1 MKWHKDSKKVLLIAL
16 TVYAILSVF
25 IVFMFV
31 ILVHGKNVRKEESV
45 NKGKIMISQTV
56 PDPEMVEINP
66 TNDGYYYVVYKPEGS
81 VFICHRWGR
90 PERIMVPAL
99 HADGSPVTAWDL
111 GIAEELGLEA
121 R

>member
-1 MKWHKDSKKVLLIAL
+1 ML
-16 TVYAILSVF
+16 
-25 IVFMFV
+25 
-31 ILVHGKNVRKEESV
+31 
-45 NKGKIMISQTV
+45 SQTV

-81 VFICHRWGR
+81 VFICHKWGR
-90 PERIMVPAL
+90 PEEAMVPAL
-99 HADGSPVTAWDL
+99 HTDGTHVTAWDL